1 MSLLCQLWTLNET
14 IQALKEQRTRQ
25 NNSVSPVPEGDSEDG
40 GGGGGGEVIMEE
52 EDGAPAWEELDDED
66 LGENGSPS
74 GKNKNICK
82 NRKKLHRII
91 VLLAQKSRCN

>member
-40 GGGGGGEVIMEE
+40 GGGPGVIMEE
-52 EDGAPAWEELDDED
+52 DGAQAWEELDDED
-66 LGENGSPS
+66 LGDNGSPS
-74 GKNKNICK
+74 GRTIEKTPPS
-82 NRKKLHRII
+82 KLQTGFHVYKGVVHSIH
-91 VLLAQKSRCN
+91 V